1 MSRLWDTWKH
11 WIAIPWVRWA
21 VLPVLLLV
29 LVFLVELL
37 GFHAKQLSL
46 PEEQRGKVP
55 VTVEQVR
62 REALTDQERGYTMTE
77 TDKQTAA
84 ALPAEQNIYRIRVSQ
99 GYTNKLAVEMKH
111 RDKESGIARYTIKY
125 HRADGME
132 GEGFSALD
140 GRCILEIGED
150 YTEIGEQVDTILV
163 FTDAS
168 VRVTGAALDNTLL
181 LSGQR
186 MLWMY
191 AAALTAYLLVAGR
204 RIIGRRLEIGFLIV
218 GLATGLVWVA
228 AMPINTNLTW
238 DDGIHFGNADA
249 LSYGTNEVDR
259 SQAEYLLTNF
269 GLAGHIQDTQE
280 DQAAY
285 IRFIDELAEDTSE
298 QAAYYTWELCDIG
311 YTTQSLGIAL
321 GRALGLP
328 FHWQFI
334 LGRMGNMLLYIGV
347 CYAAIKVAVQFK
359 AVMATIALFPTVM
372 SMACSFA
379 YDPTVIAFSLLG
391 CSLFIAEMSRPDKRM
406 DWKRGALMLAA
417 FCIAS
422 FPKAVYIPM
431 ILLLL
436 FLPKTK
442 FADRRAHISFKVGVG
457 LIFIIMMSSFV
468 VPVFF
473 VKGGGDVRGGNGVNT
488 EAQLKFILSNPV
500 AYAKVL
506 VKSVLNVLDSFVIN
520 DTRMLLPYLSRGLT
534 EQSPTYLL
542 GTLNLISTGLMFY
555 VLFTDKHK
563 EKGTK
568 ELKGSTKWWMLVA
581 VGGIVVLIWTAL
593 YLSFTAVGSSTI
605 AGVQGRYYIPL
616 FLLAAAI
623 LSPRHIKNETNPVRY
638 NGLVLGLNALIL
650 FGCIWVYLIA
660 SFWL

>member
-1 MSRLWDTWKH
+1 
-11 WIAIPWVRWA
+11 
-21 VLPVLLLV
+21 
-29 LVFLVELL
+29 
-37 GFHAKQLSL
+37 
-46 PEEQRGKVP
+46 
-55 VTVEQVR
+55 
-62 REALTDQERGYTMTE
+62 MTE

-84 ALPAEQNIYRIRVSQ
+84 AQPAEQNIYRIRVSQ

-359 AVMATIALFPTVM
+359 AVIATIALLPTAM

-473 VKGGGDVRGGNGVNT
+473 VKGGGDMRGGADVNT
-488 EAQLKFILSNPV
+488 AEQLSFVLHNPT

-506 VKSVLNVLDSFVIN
+506 TKNVAATSYDYLIG
-520 DTRMLLPYLSRGLT
+520 DTRTYLPYLATRLAS
-534 EQSPTYLL
+534 SAPTTLL
-542 GTLNLISTGLMFY
+542 PLLNLLSLGLVFY
-555 VLFTDKHK
+555 VFFTDKHK

>member
-1 MSRLWDTWKH
+1 
-11 WIAIPWVRWA
+11 
-21 VLPVLLLV
+21 
-29 LVFLVELL
+29 
-37 GFHAKQLSL
+37 
-46 PEEQRGKVP
+46 
-55 VTVEQVR
+55 
-62 REALTDQERGYTMTE
+62 
-77 TDKQTAA
+77 
-84 ALPAEQNIYRIRVSQ
+84 
-99 GYTNKLAVEMKH
+99 MKH

-311 YTTQSLGIAL
+311 YTTQSLGIWL
-321 GRALGLP
+321 GRVLGQP
-328 FHWQFI
+328 FSVQFM
-334 LGRMGNMLLYIGV
+334 LGRMGNMLLFVGV
-347 CYAAIKVAVQFK
+347 CYLAIKMAVRFK

-372 SMACSFA
+372 CMAGAYA

-391 CSLFIAEMSRPDKRM
+391 CSLFIAEMSRPDKLM

-520 DTRMLLPYLSRGLT
+520 DTRMFLPYLSRGLT

-593 YLSFTAVGSSTI
+593 YLSFTPVAHDKI

-616 FLLAAAI
+616 LLLAAAI

-650 FGCIWVYLIA
+650 FGCIWIYQITN
-660 SFWL
+660 FWL

>member
-1 MSRLWDTWKH
+1 
-11 WIAIPWVRWA
+11 
-21 VLPVLLLV
+21 
-29 LVFLVELL
+29 
-37 GFHAKQLSL
+37 
-46 PEEQRGKVP
+46 
-55 VTVEQVR
+55 
-62 REALTDQERGYTMTE
+62 
-77 TDKQTAA
+77 
-84 ALPAEQNIYRIRVSQ
+84 
-99 GYTNKLAVEMKH
+99 
-111 RDKESGIARYTIKY
+111 
-125 HRADGME
+125 
-132 GEGFSALD
+132 
-140 GRCILEIGED
+140 
-150 YTEIGEQVDTILV
+150 
-163 FTDAS
+163 
-168 VRVTGAALDNTLL
+168 
-181 LSGQR
+181 
-186 MLWMY
+186 
-191 AAALTAYLLVAGR
+191 
-204 RIIGRRLEIGFLIV
+204 
-218 GLATGLVWVA
+218 
-228 AMPINTNLTW
+228 
-238 DDGIHFGNADA
+238 
-249 LSYGTNEVDR
+249 
-259 SQAEYLLTNF
+259 
-269 GLAGHIQDTQE
+269 
-280 DQAAY
+280 
-285 IRFIDELAEDTSE
+285 
-298 QAAYYTWELCDIG
+298 
-311 YTTQSLGIAL
+311 
-321 GRALGLP
+321 
-328 FHWQFI
+328 
-334 LGRMGNMLLYIGV
+334 MLLYIGV

-359 AVMATIALFPTVM
+359 AVIATIALLPTAM

-473 VKGGGDVRGGNGVNT
+473 VKGGGDMRGGADVNT
-488 EAQLKFILSNPV
+488 AEQLSFVLHNPT

-506 VKSVLNVLDSFVIN
+506 TKNVAATSYDYLIG
-520 DTRMLLPYLSRGLT
+520 DTRTYLPYLATRLAS
-534 EQSPTYLL
+534 SAPTTLL
-542 GTLNLISTGLMFY
+542 PLLNLLSLGLVFY
-555 VLFTDKHK
+555 VFFTDKHK

>member
-1 MSRLWDTWKH
+1 
-11 WIAIPWVRWA
+11 
-21 VLPVLLLV
+21 
-29 LVFLVELL
+29 
-37 GFHAKQLSL
+37 
-46 PEEQRGKVP
+46 
-55 VTVEQVR
+55 
-62 REALTDQERGYTMTE
+62 MTE

-84 ALPAEQNIYRIRVSQ
+84 AQPAEQNIYRIRVSQ

-311 YTTQSLGIAL
+311 YTTQSLGIWL
-321 GRALGLP
+321 GRVLGQP
-328 FHWQFI
+328 FSVQFM
-334 LGRMGNMLLYIGV
+334 LGRMGNMLLFVGV
-347 CYAAIKVAVQFK
+347 CYLAIKMAVRFK

-372 SMACSFA
+372 CMAGAYA

>member
-46 PEEQRGKVP
+46 PEEQRGKAP

-62 REALTDQERGYTMTE
+62 REALTDQERGYAMTE
-77 TDKQTAA
+77 ADKQAAA
-84 ALPAEQNIYRIRVSQ
+84 ALPADQNIYRIRVDQ
-99 GYTNKLAVEMKH
+99 AYTNKLALTMEK
-111 RDKESGIARYTIKY
+111 DGTDSGYTTYTIKY
-125 HRADGME
+125 HRANGPE
-132 GEGFSALD
+132 SEGFSALD

-359 AVMATIALFPTVM
+359 AVIATIALLPVAM
-372 SMACSFA
+372 SMACNYA
-379 YDPTVIAFSLLG
+379 YDSTVIAFSLLG
-391 CSLFIAEMSRPDKRM
+391 CSLFITEMSRPDKLM

-442 FADRRAHISFKVGVG
+442 FADKKAHIGFKVGVG

-473 VKGGGDVRGGNGVNT
+473 LKGGGDARGGTEVNT
-488 EAQLKFILSNPV
+488 AEQLSFVLHNPTT
-500 AYAKVL
+500 YAKVL
-506 VKSVLNVLDSFVIN
+506 TRNVIASSYEYLIDGTRLDFY
-520 DTRMLLPYLSRGLT
+520 YLAGKTSA
-534 EQSPTYLL
+534 ESPTALIPL
-542 GTLNLISTGLMFY
+542 LNLLSLGLLFY
-555 VLFTDKHK
+555 VLFTDKHR
-563 EKGTK
+563 EKGT
-568 ELKGSTKWWMLVA
+568 EALKGSTKWWMLVA
-581 VGGIVVLIWTAL
+581 IGGIVALIWTAL
-593 YLSFTAVGSSTI
+593 YLSFTAVGSSRI
-605 AGVQGRYYIPL
+605 LGVQGRYYIPL

-638 NGLVLGLNALIL
+638 NGLVLGLNAMIV
-650 FGCIWVYLIA
+650 FGCVWTYLTM

>member
-1 MSRLWDTWKH
+1 M
-11 WIAIPWVRWA
+11 
-21 VLPVLLLV
+21 
-29 LVFLVELL
+29 
-37 GFHAKQLSL
+37 
-46 PEEQRGKVP
+46 
-55 VTVEQVR
+55 
-62 REALTDQERGYTMTE
+62 
-77 TDKQTAA
+77 
-84 ALPAEQNIYRIRVSQ
+84 
-99 GYTNKLAVEMKH
+99 
-111 RDKESGIARYTIKY
+111 
-125 HRADGME
+125 
-132 GEGFSALD
+132 
-140 GRCILEIGED
+140 
-150 YTEIGEQVDTILV
+150 
-163 FTDAS
+163 
-168 VRVTGAALDNTLL
+168 TGAALDNTLL

-218 GLATGLVWVA
+218 GLATGLVWVT
-228 AMPINTNLTW
+228 AMPANTDLTW
-238 DDGIHFGNADA
+238 DDGIHFGNANA
-249 LSYGTNEVDR
+249 LSYGTNKVEY
-259 SQAEYLLTNF
+259 SEAEYLLSQF
-269 GLAGHIQDTQE
+269 AFREQWLDTTE

-285 IRFIDELAEDTSE
+285 AQIIDELAEDTSE

-359 AVMATIALFPTVM
+359 AVIATIALLPVAM
-372 SMACSFA
+372 SMACNYT

-391 CSLFIAEMSRPDKRM
+391 CSLFITEMSRPDKLM

-442 FADRRAHISFKVGVG
+442 FADKKAHIGFKVGVG

-473 VKGGGDVRGGNGVNT
+473 LKGGGDARGGTEVNT
-488 EAQLKFILSNPV
+488 ADQLSFVLHNPTT
-500 AYAKVL
+500 YAKVL
-506 VKSVLNVLDSFVIN
+506 TRNVIASSYEYLIDGTRLDFY
-520 DTRMLLPYLSRGLT
+520 YLAGKTSA
-534 EQSPTYLL
+534 ESPTALIPL
-542 GTLNLISTGLMFY
+542 LNLLSLGLLFY
-555 VLFTDKHK
+555 VLFTDKHR
-563 EKGTK
+563 EKGT
-568 ELKGSTKWWMLVA
+568 EALKGSTKWWMLVA
-581 VGGIVVLIWTAL
+581 IGGIVALIWTAL
-593 YLSFTAVGSSTI
+593 YLSFTAVGSSRI
-605 AGVQGRYYIPL
+605 LGVQGRYYIPL

-638 NGLVLGLNALIL
+638 NGLVLGLNAMIV
-650 FGCIWVYLIA
+650 FGCVWTYLTI

>member
-1 MSRLWDTWKH
+1 MSRLWETWKH
-11 WIAIPWVRWA
+11 WTAIPWVRWA
-21 VLPVLLLV
+21 VLPALLAV

-37 GFHAKQLSL
+37 GFHAKQLGL
-46 PEEQRGKVP
+46 PAEQRGKAP

-77 TDKQTAA
+77 TDKQAAA

-99 GYTNKLAVEMKH
+99 GYTNKLALEMKH
-111 RDKESGIARYTIKY
+111 PNRESGLARYTIKY

-132 GEGFSALD
+132 GEGFSELD
-140 GRCILEIGED
+140 GRCMLEIGED
-150 YTEIGEQVDTILV
+150 YTKIGERVDTILV
-163 FTDAS
+163 MTDADIE
-168 VRVTGAALDNTLL
+168 VTGAALDNSVSLN
-181 LSGQR
+181 GHR

-191 AAALTAYLLVAGR
+191 AAALTAYLLMAGR
-204 RIIGRRLEIGFLIV
+204 HIIGRRLEIGFLIV
-218 GLATGLVWVA
+218 GLATGLVWVT
-228 AMPINTNLTW
+228 AMPANTDLTW
-238 DDGIHFGNADA
+238 DDGIHFGNANA
-249 LSYGTNEVDR
+249 LSYGTNKVEY
-259 SQAEYLLTNF
+259 SEAEYLLSQF
-269 GLAGHIQDTQE
+269 AFREQWLDTTE

-285 IRFIDELAEDTSE
+285 AQIIDELAEDTSE

-359 AVMATIALFPTVM
+359 AVIATIALLPVAM
-372 SMACSFA
+372 SMACNYT

-391 CSLFIAEMSRPDKRM
+391 CSLFITEMSRPDKLM

-442 FADRRAHISFKVGVG
+442 FADKKAHIGFKVGVG

-473 VKGGGDVRGGNGVNT
+473 LKGGGDARGGTEVNT
-488 EAQLKFILSNPV
+488 AEQLSFVLHNPTT
-500 AYAKVL
+500 YAKVL
-506 VKSVLNVLDSFVIN
+506 TKNVAATSYDYLIGG
-520 DTRMLLPYLSRGLT
+520 TRTYLPYLATRLAS
-534 EQSPTYLL
+534 SAPTTLL
-542 GTLNLISTGLMFY
+542 PLLNLLSLGLVFY

-593 YLSFTAVGSSTI
+593 YLSFTPVAHDKI
-605 AGVQGRYYIPL
+605 AGVQGRYYISL

-638 NGLVLGLNALIL
+638 NGLVLGLNAMIV
-650 FGCIWVYLIA
+650 FGCVWTYLTM

>member
-77 TDKQTAA
+77 TDKQAAA

-99 GYTNKLAVEMKH
+99 GYTNKLALEMKH
-111 RDKESGIARYTIKY
+111 PNRESGLAVYTIKY

-132 GEGFSALD
+132 GEGFSELD
-140 GRCILEIGED
+140 GRCMLEIGED
-150 YTEIGEQVDTILV
+150 YTKIGERVDTILV
-163 FTDAS
+163 MTDADIE
-168 VRVTGAALDNTLL
+168 VTGAALDNSVSLN
-181 LSGQR
+181 GHR

-191 AAALTAYLLVAGR
+191 AAALTAYLLMAGR
-204 RIIGRRLEIGFLIV
+204 HIIGRRLEVGFLII
-218 GLATGLVWVA
+218 GLAAGLVWVT
-228 AMPINTNLTW
+228 AMPANTDLTW
-238 DDGIHFGNADA
+238 DDGIHFGNANA
-249 LSYGTNEVDR
+249 LSYGTNKVEY
-259 SQAEYLLTNF
+259 SEAEYLLSQF
-269 GLAGHIQDTQE
+269 AFREQWLDTTE

-285 IRFIDELAEDTSE
+285 AQIIDELAEDTSE
-298 QAAYYTWELCDIG
+298 QTEYYTWELSDIG
-311 YTTQSLGIAL
+311 YATQSLGL
-321 GRALGLP
+321 WMGRALGLP
-328 FHWQFI
+328 LHSQI
-334 LGRMGNMLLYIGV
+334 MLGRLGNMLLYVGI
-347 CYAAIKVAVQFK
+347 CYAAIKVAARLK
-359 AVMATIALFPTVM
+359 AVMATIALLPTAM

-391 CSLFIAEMSRPDKRM
+391 CSLFIAEMSRPDKLM

-473 VKGGGDVRGGNGVNT
+473 VKGGGDVRGGTDVNT
-488 EAQLKFILSNPV
+488 AEQLSFVLHNPM

-506 VKSVLNVLDSFVIN
+506 TKNVAATSYDYLIGG
-520 DTRMLLPYLSRGLT
+520 TR
-534 EQSPTYLL
+534 TYLL
-542 GTLNLISTGLMFY
+542 YLATRLASSAPTTLLPLLNLLSLGLVFY
-555 VLFTDKHK
+555 VFFTDKHK

-623 LSPRHIKNETNPVRY
+623 LSPRHIKNQTNPVRY

>member
-1 MSRLWDTWKH
+1 M
-11 WIAIPWVRWA
+11 
-21 VLPVLLLV
+21 
-29 LVFLVELL
+29 
-37 GFHAKQLSL
+37 
-46 PEEQRGKVP
+46 
-55 VTVEQVR
+55 
-62 REALTDQERGYTMTE
+62 
-77 TDKQTAA
+77 
-84 ALPAEQNIYRIRVSQ
+84 
-99 GYTNKLAVEMKH
+99 
-111 RDKESGIARYTIKY
+111 
-125 HRADGME
+125 
-132 GEGFSALD
+132 
-140 GRCILEIGED
+140 
-150 YTEIGEQVDTILV
+150 
-163 FTDAS
+163 
-168 VRVTGAALDNTLL
+168 
-181 LSGQR
+181 
-186 MLWMY
+186 
-191 AAALTAYLLVAGR
+191 
-204 RIIGRRLEIGFLIV
+204 
-218 GLATGLVWVA
+218 
-228 AMPINTNLTW
+228 
-238 DDGIHFGNADA
+238 
-249 LSYGTNEVDR
+249 DR

-311 YTTQSLGIAL
+311 YTTQSLGIWL
-321 GRALGLP
+321 GRVLGQP
-328 FHWQFI
+328 FSVQFM
-334 LGRMGNMLLYIGV
+334 LGRMGNMLLFVGV
-347 CYAAIKVAVQFK
+347 CYLAIKMAVRFK

-372 SMACSFA
+372 CMAGAYA